1 MVLKIL
7 VANPIYRKTMI
18 VPSDMPI
25 KTIIS
30 KSAEPRHVV
39 NGRRILYVGTKE
51 IQLTSVDLEKS
62 LADFGIYDDGVFLAL
77 YTVPT
82 CGSKE

>member
-1 MVLKIL
+1 MLKIL
-7 VANPIYRKTMI
+7 IATPIYRRTMM

-30 KSAEPRHVV
+30 ESGEPRYPVS
-39 NGRRILYVGTKE
+39 GRRILYAGAE
-51 IQLTSVDLEKS
+51 EFRLTPGDLEKS
-62 LADFGIYDDGVFLAL
+62 LADFGIHDDGVFLAL

>member
-1 MVLKIL
+1 MLKIL
-7 VANPIYRKTMI
+7 VATPIYRRTMI

-30 KSAEPRHVV
+30 ESEEPRYAVS
-39 NGRRILYVGTKE
+39 GRRILYAGTE
-51 IQLTSVDLEKS
+51 EFRLTPGDLEKS
-62 LADFGIYDDGVFLAL
+62 LADFGIHDDGVFLAL